1 MSLLLY
7 ISLWHF
13 LRSVVTFITVAKKVT
28 TPTPPPPI
36 GFREEAV
43 YYLVK
48 SAFSNRRLQ
57 YSNRGLRYCNHG
69 LRYCN
74 NGVWYC
80 NRGVGYSNRGVGNSN
95 RGLWY
100 FNRGLRY
107 FNRGLQVVV
116 VVVVV
121 MVVVVVCTL
130 VQQTS
135 GPNTKITDWNCDTDT
150 ETWTATR
157 DNGQAQQLGS
167 AGYPSASVSI

>member
-57 YSNRGLRYCNHG
+57 YFNRGLRYCNHG

-107 FNRGLQVVV
+107 FNHGLQVVV
-116 VVVVV
+116 VERCSSSAMCYVTFVSVVP
-121 MVVVVVCTL
+121 MMCNSCHL
-130 VQQTS
+130 LLLQRHM
-135 GPNTKITDWNCDTDT
+135 ICNCCNYDM
-150 ETWTATR
+150 
-157 DNGQAQQLGS
+157 
-167 AGYPSASVSI
+167 